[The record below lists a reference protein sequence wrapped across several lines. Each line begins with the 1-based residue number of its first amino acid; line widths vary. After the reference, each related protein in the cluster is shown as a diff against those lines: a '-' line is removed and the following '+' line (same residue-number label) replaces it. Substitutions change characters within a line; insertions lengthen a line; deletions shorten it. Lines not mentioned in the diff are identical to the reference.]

1 MLKILNEHYFIDLDK
16 VDEYLQVKQDVK
28 FTGDTDVNHISI
40 IKYETVK
47 LMLEVI
53 MTESDEIDENLG
65 VKSNEL
71 SIPFKLAFNT
81 LLNKKLINKY

>member
-16 VDEYLQVKQDVK
+16 VDEYLQVKQEIKV
-28 FTGDTDVNHISI
+28 TGDTDVNHISI